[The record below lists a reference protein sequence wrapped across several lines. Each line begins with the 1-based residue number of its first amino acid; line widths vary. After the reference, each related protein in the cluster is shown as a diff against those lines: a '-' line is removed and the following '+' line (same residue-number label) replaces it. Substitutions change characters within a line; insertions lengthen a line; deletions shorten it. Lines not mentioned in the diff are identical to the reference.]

1 MGQAGSNTLLT
12 DAAGSNTNDSM
23 LQPSFLSFDLRELE
37 GFRYRIDDMKKC
49 VSKAAVRDARLAEIK
64 QEFVNSEA
72 LQSHFV
78 TNPNDF
84 QVLRHDKNIG
94 KDSFRTRHLKTL
106 PAYLLPQGMK
116 IGKDPNKKRKRK
128 HNNRNSGRGTTGSNN
143 TNSSRTDPLQNFNIE
158 GNGTEREDN
167 IQNEFSD
174 DNSGDEGS
182 QDQNPD
188 EQNLQGVFHSIH
200 EINHESTSGRQEW
213 KKQHKKG

>member
-1 MGQAGSNTLLT
+1 MGGVGFVVNVDFPLSVASYTHRIGRTARGGAQGTALSLVSEGKEEEAQMLKAIQLSQSPHSQAGKNTLLT
-12 DAAGSNTNDSM
+12 DAAGNNTNDSM

-64 QEFVNSEA
+64 QELVNSEA

-84 QVLRHDKNIG
+84 QVLRHDKNIS

-116 IGKDPNKKRKRK
+116 IGKDPNRKRKRK

-143 TNSSRTDPLQNFNIE
+143 TN
-158 GNGTEREDN
+158 
-167 IQNEFSD
+167 
-174 DNSGDEGS
+174 
-182 QDQNPD
+182 
-188 EQNLQGVFHSIH
+188 
-200 EINHESTSGRQEW
+200 
-213 KKQHKKG
+213 